1 MSLEEEFHEAM
12 IDGYQNTGKATG
24 YWANYFIR
32 DVMQLGGLAAAKK
45 LLKKGA
51 SGSPG
56 KGIQTL
62 IDHGRADLSLEAC
75 VVFSKFASLFTQK
88 ERDEAKSRLD
98 AIPLHGFR
106 RRVPPSEIRI
116 EDLDE
121 NLKWREGAARK
132 VIVNGYE
139 RNEKA
144 RKACIAKHGVR
155 CAACKMTFA
164 KVYGEIGKGFIQ
176 VHHIKPLAGIR
187 QEYEIDP
194 IKDLVPVC
202 PNCHA
207 MLQTHDP
214 PLSVAELR
222 VILAGMNDAVL

>member
-12 IDGYQNTGKATG
+12 TDGYRRTGEATG

-32 DVMQLGGLAAAKK
+32 DVKQIGGLATAKK
-45 LLKKGA
+45 ILNKGA
-51 SGSPG
+51 SGSSG
-56 KGIQTL
+56 KGLQTL

-75 VVFSKFASLFTQK
+75 VVSPRFATLFTQK
-88 ERDEAKSRLD
+88 ERNEAQSRLD
-98 AIPLHGFR
+98 AIPSHGFR
-106 RRVPPSEIRI
+106 RRVPASKIRI
-116 EDLDE
+116 DDLDE
-121 NLKWREGAARK
+121 NLKWREGASQQVLINA
-132 VIVNGYE
+132 YE

-144 RKACIAKHGVR
+144 RKACITKYGVR
-155 CAACKMTFA
+155 CAACNMTFA
-164 KVYGEIGKGFIQ
+164 KVYGEIGKGFIH

-207 MLQTHDP
+207 MLHTHDP
-214 PLSVAELR
+214 PLSVEELR
-222 VILAGMNDAVL
+222 EILSEMDASK